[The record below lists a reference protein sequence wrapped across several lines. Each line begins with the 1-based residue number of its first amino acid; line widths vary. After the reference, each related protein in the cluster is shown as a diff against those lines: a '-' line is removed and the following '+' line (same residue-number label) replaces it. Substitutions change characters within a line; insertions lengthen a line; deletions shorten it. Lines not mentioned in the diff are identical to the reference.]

1 MSERVVRNEAEVF
14 IQRRLVEVRL
24 QELQRLRQLSGRK
37 PEQTRADEECSA
49 KFLGDAL
56 ADWEKLIGRA
66 QKEAEEAAEELGRGA
81 ERAWQQAKNS
91 APSRASAVR
100 GRWVERWQE
109 RLMHEV
115 LELDLELWR
124 AKVEEEWQ
132 RNPLLADAMSEV
144 VAWLLG
150 GEWHSTRVRVPSRFP

>member
-1 MSERVVRNEAEVF
+1 MSKRVVRNEAEVF

-56 ADWEKLIGRA
+56 ANWEKLIGRA

-100 GRWVERWQE
+100 GRWVERQ
-109 RLMHEV
+109 L
-115 LELDLELWR
+115 
-124 AKVEEEWQ
+124 AK
-132 RNPLLADAMSEV
+132 
-144 VAWLLG
+144 
-150 GEWHSTRVRVPSRFP
+150 TRVPLCTFD